1 MNRSK
6 NRYAIV
12 PFPCERSIFAFQKL
26 ERRWNGTI
34 AFPCEQGLRL
44 AKAETLG
51 YFDTKAKTKLVTD
64 ASPVGLG
71 AVLTQE
77 QNEVDRVICYASR
90 SLSEVEKRYSQ
101 TEKEALGIVWACERF
116 HMYLYGIDFELLTDH
131 KPLEFIYSKKSKPS
145 ARISRWVLRL
155 QPYRYT
161 VKHIPGKSN
170 IADSLSRLQCF
181 QESNPRPFIDAEKY
195 VRFVAVNATPIALTT
210 KEIEQ
215 PSALDEELSN
225 LRKSIRLN
233 RWHELKNKQFLLVK
247 EELCLIGKLV
257 LRGTRIIVPQ
267 ELRDR
272 VLQIAHEGHPGIVS
286 MKKRLRSKVW
296 WPGIDK
302 EVERFCQ
309 TCHSCQLVG
318 RPQPPEPMKST
329 ELPQGPW

>member
-1 MNRSK
+1 MTYSARFIPYLSTISEPLRKLTKQGEKFNWG
-6 NRYAIV
+6 
-12 PFPCERSIFAFQKL
+12 PEQERSFRELK
-26 ERRWNGTI
+26 
-34 AFPCEQGLRL
+34 CRL

-77 QNEVDRVICYASR
+77 QNGVDRVICYASR

-116 HMYLYGIDFELLTDH
+116 HKYLYGTDFELLTDH
-131 KPLEFIYSKKSKPS
+131 KPLEFIHSKKSKPS

-170 IADSLSRLQCF
+170 IADSLSRLQSF
-181 QESNPRPFIDAEKY
+181 QESNPRSFTDAEKY

-215 PSALDEELSN
+215 ASAVDEELSN
-225 LRKSIRLN
+225 LRKSSY
-233 RWHELKNKQFLLVK
+233 Q
-247 EELCLIGKLV
+247 GK
-257 LRGTRIIVPQ
+257 
-267 ELRDR
+267 
-272 VLQIAHEGHPGIVS
+272 
-286 MKKRLRSKVW
+286 
-296 WPGIDK
+296 
-302 EVERFCQ
+302 
-309 TCHSCQLVG
+309 
-318 RPQPPEPMKST
+318 
-329 ELPQGPW
+329 